1 MSSVHGLPIRPLPE
15 GYVVVD
21 AMVLLKVLNADG
33 EPRWVEQW
41 TPGLNN
47 MERLGM
53 LTSAVRTC
61 EKTLLD
67 STGHLGC

>member
-1 MSSVHGLPIRPLPE
+1 MSSVHGLPIRPLPD

-21 AMVLLKVLNADG
+21 AMVLAKVLNAEG
-33 EPRWVEQW
+33 QVRWIEQW

-53 LTSAVRTC
+53 LTSAVRSC
-61 EKTLLD
+61 EQALMN